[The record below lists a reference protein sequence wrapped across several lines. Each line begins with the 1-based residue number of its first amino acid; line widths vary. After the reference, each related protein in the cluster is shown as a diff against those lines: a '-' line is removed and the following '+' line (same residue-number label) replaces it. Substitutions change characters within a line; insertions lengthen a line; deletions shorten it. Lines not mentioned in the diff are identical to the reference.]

1 MEKDLCKF
9 YDNISIINK
18 DLAEYK
24 DDKGNMFILNTV
36 NLLLRVDHLELTKE
50 EYNMA
55 KFQQKVE
62 DLDYT
67 ITNIKKAVPK
77 NEITGKDEDKYT
89 ITEKEVAVR
98 NIYNVSNAFGIV
110 KSFINK
116 EDALKLVTEMNA
128 KVLEYL
134 I

>member
-9 YDNISIINK
+9 YDNVSIINK

-36 NLLLRVDHLELTKE
+36 NLLLRVDLLELTKE

-67 ITNIKKAVPK
+67 ITNIKKPVPK
-77 NEITGKDEDKYT
+77 NEITGKDEIK
-89 ITEKEVAVR
+89 KM
-98 NIYNVSNAFGIV
+98 
-110 KSFINK
+110 
-116 EDALKLVTEMNA
+116 L
-128 KVLEYL
+128 
-134 I
+134 